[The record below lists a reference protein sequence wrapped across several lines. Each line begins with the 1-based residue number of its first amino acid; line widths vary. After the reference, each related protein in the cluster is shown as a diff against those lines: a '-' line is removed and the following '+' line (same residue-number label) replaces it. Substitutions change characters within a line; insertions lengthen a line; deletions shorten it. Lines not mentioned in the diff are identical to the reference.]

1 MWATYYQNLKEMLPI
16 VILYNRIVPKI
27 STIRNSPI
35 VRPNLPSH
43 GSQHSLESGLQMQQ
57 SQVQEQLRQAAMQ
70 ASINNVSQADR
81 SAAARSN
88 G

>member
-16 VILYNRIVPKI
+16 VVLYNRIIPKVQ
-27 STIRNSPI
+27 SRRNSPI

-43 GSQHSLESGLQMQQ
+43 GSQRSLESGQQTQQ

-70 ASINNVSQADR
+70 ASINSVS
-81 SAAARSN
+81 
-88 G
+88 